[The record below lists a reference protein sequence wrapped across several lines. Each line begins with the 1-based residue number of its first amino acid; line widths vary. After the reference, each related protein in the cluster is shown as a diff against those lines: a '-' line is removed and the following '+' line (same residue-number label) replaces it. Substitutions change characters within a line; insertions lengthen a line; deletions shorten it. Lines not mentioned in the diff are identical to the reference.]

1 MANNYLTS
9 SFILEMTADDAE
21 MVRLAQ
27 RASEIVEDP
36 CISDTGRDL
45 EYADLG
51 PRFAAL
57 FPPKEDD
64 DFGSFLDLFDD
75 PDFPTFDCSIVISEP
90 NAEGQCQVSFSGN
103 QFGVDQVANLIFA
116 ACKSAIPCAF
126 SWAHTCDAL
135 RPDEFGGGCVI
146 ITEAGI
152 DFHST
157 TGIIGRVLGTGAG
170 PSETPK
176 PVFDPALVT
185 IEQKRFSHTQW
196 EILVC
201 YNGQRIEQYGDKIE
215 LTGKEYR
222 GYPREVWMAVAYR
235 EAIARDMASR
245 LPVVD
250 EAAITVHLN
259 TH

>member
-1 MANNYLTS
+1 MANNYLSS
-9 SFILEMTADDAE
+9 SFILEMTAEDAE
-21 MVRLAQ
+21 LVRLAQ
-27 RASEIVEDP
+27 DASVILEFYAGDSP
-36 CISDTGRDL
+36 RDI
-45 EYADLG
+45 EYKKLG

-57 FPPKEDD
+57 FPPKDGD

-75 PDFPTFDCSIVISEP
+75 PDFPSFDCSIVISEVD
-90 NAEGQCQVSFSGN
+90 AEGHCKVSFSGN
-103 QFGVDQVANLIFA
+103 QFGVDQVANLIFT
-116 ACKSAIPCAF
+116 ACKSALPCAF

-146 ITEAGI
+146 ITDAGI

-185 IEQKRFSHTQW
+185 IEQKRFSVTQW

-201 YNGQRIEQYGDKIE
+201 YNGQRIEQYGDKIK
-215 LTGKEYR
+215 LVGKEYR
-222 GYPREVWMAVAYR
+222 GHPREMWMAVAYR
-235 EAIARDMASR
+235 EAIARDLASR
-245 LPVVD
+245 LPVVE
-250 EAAITVHLN
+250 EAAITTHL
-259 TH
+259 TSH

>member
-1 MANNYLTS
+1 MANNYLSS
-9 SFILEMTADDAE
+9 SFILEMTAEDAE

-27 RASEIVEDP
+27 EASVILEFYAGDSP
-36 CISDTGRDL
+36 RDI
-45 EYADLG
+45 EYKKLG

-57 FPPKEDD
+57 FPPKDED

-75 PDFPTFDCSIVISEP
+75 PNFPSFDCSIVISEVD
-90 NAEGQCQVSFSGN
+90 ADGHCKVSFSGH
-103 QFGVDQVANLIFA
+103 QFGVDQVANLIFT
-116 ACKSAIPCAF
+116 ACKSALPCAF

-170 PSETPK
+170 PSETPR

-185 IEQKRFSHTQW
+185 IEQKRFSVTQW

-215 LTGKEYR
+215 LVGKEYR
-222 GYPREVWMAVAYR
+222 GHPREMWMAVAYR
-235 EAIARDMASR
+235 EAIVRDLASR
-245 LPVVD
+245 LPVLE
-250 EAAITVHLN
+250 EAAITTHL
-259 TH
+259 TPR

>member
-1 MANNYLTS
+1 MANNYLSS
-9 SFILEMTADDAE
+9 SFILEMTAEDAE

-27 RASEIVEDP
+27 NASVILEFYAGDSP
-36 CISDTGRDL
+36 RDI
-45 EYADLG
+45 EYKKLG

-57 FPPKEDD
+57 FPPKDGD

-75 PDFPTFDCSIVISEP
+75 PDFPSFDCSIVISEVD
-90 NAEGQCQVSFSGN
+90 AEGHCKVSFSGN
-103 QFGVDQVANLIFA
+103 QFGVDQVANLIFT
-116 ACKSAIPCAF
+116 ACKSALPCAF

-185 IEQKRFSHTQW
+185 IEQKRFSVTQW

-215 LTGKEYR
+215 LVDKEYR
-222 GYPREVWMAVAYR
+222 GHPREMWMAVAYR
-235 EAIARDMASR
+235 EAIARDLASR
-245 LPVVD
+245 LPVVE
-250 EAAITVHLN
+250 EAAITTHLT

>member
-1 MANNYLTS
+1 MANNYLSS
-9 SFILEMTADDAE
+9 SFILEMTAEDAE

-27 RASEIVEDP
+27 DASVILEFYAGDSP
-36 CISDTGRDL
+36 RDI
-45 EYADLG
+45 EYKKLG

-57 FPPKEDD
+57 FPPKDGD

-75 PDFPTFDCSIVISEP
+75 PDFPSFDCSIVISEVD
-90 NAEGQCQVSFSGN
+90 AEGHCKVSFSGN
-103 QFGVDQVANLIFA
+103 QFGVDQVANLIFT
-116 ACKSAIPCAF
+116 ACKSALPCAF

-185 IEQKRFSHTQW
+185 IEQKRFSVTQW

-215 LTGKEYR
+215 LVGKEYK
-222 GYPREVWMAVAYR
+222 GHPREMWMAIAYR
-235 EAIARDMASR
+235 EAIARDLASR
-245 LPVVD
+245 LPVVE
-250 EAAITVHLN
+250 EAAVTTHL
-259 TH
+259 TFH

>member
-1 MANNYLTS
+1 MANNYLSS
-9 SFILEMTADDAE
+9 SFILEMTAEDAE

-27 RASEIVEDP
+27 DASVILEFYAGDSP
-36 CISDTGRDL
+36 RDI
-45 EYADLG
+45 EYKKLG

-57 FPPKEDD
+57 FPPKDGD

-75 PDFPTFDCSIVISEP
+75 PDFPSFDCSIVISEVD
-90 NAEGQCQVSFSGN
+90 AEGHCKVSFSGN
-103 QFGVDQVANLIFA
+103 QFGVDQVANLIFT
-116 ACKSAIPCAF
+116 ACKSALPCAF

-135 RPDEFGGGCVI
+135 RPDEFGGGCAI
-146 ITEAGI
+146 ITDAGI

-185 IEQKRFSHTQW
+185 IEQKRFSVTQW

-215 LTGKEYR
+215 LVGKEYK
-222 GYPREVWMAVAYR
+222 GHPREMWMAIAYR
-235 EAIARDMASR
+235 EAIARDLASR
-245 LPVVD
+245 LPVVE
-250 EAAITVHLN
+250 EAAITTHL
-259 TH
+259 TFH

>member
-1 MANNYLTS
+1 
-9 SFILEMTADDAE
+9 

-27 RASEIVEDP
+27 DASVILEFYAGDSP
-36 CISDTGRDL
+36 RDI
-45 EYADLG
+45 EYKKLG

-57 FPPKEDD
+57 LPPKDGD

-75 PDFPTFDCSIVISEP
+75 RDFPSFDCSIVISEVD
-90 NAEGQCQVSFSGN
+90 AEGHCKVSFSGN
-103 QFGVDQVANLIFA
+103 QFGVDQVANLIFT
-116 ACKSAIPCAF
+116 ACKSALPCAF

-185 IEQKRFSHTQW
+185 IEQKRFSVTQW

-215 LTGKEYR
+215 LVGKEYR
-222 GYPREVWMAVAYR
+222 GHPREMWMAVAYR
-235 EAIARDMASR
+235 EAIARDLASR
-245 LPVVD
+245 LPVVE
-250 EAAITVHLN
+250 EAAITTHL
-259 TH
+259 TFH

>member
-1 MANNYLTS
+1 MANNYLSS
-9 SFILEMTADDAE
+9 SFILEMTAEDAE

-27 RASEIVEDP
+27 DASVILEFYAGDSP
-36 CISDTGRDL
+36 RDI
-45 EYADLG
+45 EYKKLG

-57 FPPKEDD
+57 LPPKDGD

-75 PDFPTFDCSIVISEP
+75 RDFPSFDCSIVISEVD
-90 NAEGQCQVSFSGN
+90 AEGHCKVSFSGN
-103 QFGVDQVANLIFA
+103 QFGVDQVANLIFT
-116 ACKSAIPCAF
+116 ACKSALPCAF

-185 IEQKRFSHTQW
+185 IEQKRFSVTQW

-215 LTGKEYR
+215 LVGKEYR
-222 GYPREVWMAVAYR
+222 GHPREMWMAVAYR
-235 EAIARDMASR
+235 EAIARDLASR
-245 LPVVD
+245 LPVVE
-250 EAAITVHLN
+250 EAAITTHL
-259 TH
+259 TFH

>member
-1 MANNYLTS
+1 MANNYLSS
-9 SFILEMTADDAE
+9 SFILEMTAEDAE

-27 RASEIVEDP
+27 DASVILEFYAGDSP
-36 CISDTGRDL
+36 RDI
-45 EYADLG
+45 EYKKLG

-57 FPPKEDD
+57 FPPQDGD

-75 PDFPTFDCSIVISEP
+75 PDFPSFDCSIVISEVD
-90 NAEGQCQVSFSGN
+90 AEGHCKVSFSGN
-103 QFGVDQVANLIFA
+103 QFGVDQVANLIFT

-185 IEQKRFSHTQW
+185 IEQKRFSVTQW

-215 LTGKEYR
+215 LVGKEYR
-222 GYPREVWMAVAYR
+222 GHPREMWMAVAYR
-235 EAIARDMASR
+235 EAIARDLSSR
-245 LPVVD
+245 LPVVE
-250 EAAITVHLN
+250 EAAITTHL
-259 TH
+259 TSH

>member
-1 MANNYLTS
+1 MANNYLSS
-9 SFILEMTADDAE
+9 SFILEMTAEDAE

-27 RASEIVEDP
+27 DASVILEFYAGDSP
-36 CISDTGRDL
+36 RDI
-45 EYADLG
+45 EYKKLG

-57 FPPKEDD
+57 FPPKDGD

-75 PDFPTFDCSIVISEP
+75 PDFPSFDCSIVISEVD
-90 NAEGQCQVSFSGN
+90 AEGHCKVSFSGN
-103 QFGVDQVANLIFA
+103 QFRVDQVANLIFT
-116 ACKSAIPCAF
+116 ACKSALPCAF

-185 IEQKRFSHTQW
+185 IEQKRFSVTQW

-215 LTGKEYR
+215 LVGKEYR
-222 GYPREVWMAVAYR
+222 GHPREMWMAVAYR
-235 EAIARDMASR
+235 EVIARDLASR
-245 LPVVD
+245 LPVVE
-250 EAAITVHLN
+250 EAAITTHL
-259 TH
+259 TSH

>member
-1 MANNYLTS
+1 MANNYLSS
-9 SFILEMTADDAE
+9 SFILEMTAEDAE

-27 RASEIVEDP
+27 DASVILEFYAGDSP
-36 CISDTGRDL
+36 RDI
-45 EYADLG
+45 EYKKLG

-57 FPPKEDD
+57 FPPKDGD

-75 PDFPTFDCSIVISEP
+75 PDFPSFDCSIVISEVD
-90 NAEGQCQVSFSGN
+90 AEGHCKVSFSGN
-103 QFGVDQVANLIFA
+103 QFGVDQVANLIFT
-116 ACKSAIPCAF
+116 ACKSALPCAF

-135 RPDEFGGGCVI
+135 RPDEFGGGCAI
-146 ITEAGI
+146 ITDAGI

-185 IEQKRFSHTQW
+185 IEQKRFSVTQW

-215 LTGKEYR
+215 LVGKEYR
-222 GYPREVWMAVAYR
+222 GHPREMWMAVAYR
-235 EAIARDMASR
+235 EAIARDLASR
-245 LPVVD
+245 LPVVE
-250 EAAITVHLN
+250 EAAITTHL
-259 TH
+259 TFH

>member
-1 MANNYLTS
+1 
-9 SFILEMTADDAE
+9 MTAEDAE

-27 RASEIVEDP
+27 DASVILEFYAGDSP
-36 CISDTGRDL
+36 RDI
-45 EYADLG
+45 EYKKLG

-57 FPPKEDD
+57 LPPKDGD

-75 PDFPTFDCSIVISEP
+75 RDFPSFDCSIVISEVD
-90 NAEGQCQVSFSGN
+90 AEGHCKVSFSGN
-103 QFGVDQVANLIFA
+103 QFGVDQVANLIFT
-116 ACKSAIPCAF
+116 ACKSALPCAF

-185 IEQKRFSHTQW
+185 IEQKRFSVTQW

-215 LTGKEYR
+215 LVGKEYR
-222 GYPREVWMAVAYR
+222 GHPREMWMAVAYR
-235 EAIARDMASR
+235 EAIARDLASR
-245 LPVVD
+245 LPVVE
-250 EAAITVHLN
+250 EAAITTHL
-259 TH
+259 TFH

>member
-1 MANNYLTS
+1 MANNYLSS
-9 SFILEMTADDAE
+9 SFILEMTAEDAE

-27 RASEIVEDP
+27 DASVILEFYAGDSP
-36 CISDTGRDL
+36 RDI
-45 EYADLG
+45 EYKKLG

-57 FPPKEDD
+57 FPPKDGD

-75 PDFPTFDCSIVISEP
+75 PDFPSFDCSIVISEVD
-90 NAEGQCQVSFSGN
+90 AEGHCKVSFSGN
-103 QFGVDQVANLIFA
+103 QFGVDQVANLIFT

-185 IEQKRFSHTQW
+185 IEQKRFSVTQW

-215 LTGKEYR
+215 LVGKEYR
-222 GYPREVWMAVAYR
+222 GHPREMWMAVAYR
-235 EAIARDMASR
+235 EAIARDLASR
-245 LPVVD
+245 LPVVE
-250 EAAITVHLN
+250 EAAITTHL
-259 TH
+259 TSH

>member
-1 MANNYLTS
+1 MANNYLSS
-9 SFILEMTADDAE
+9 SFILEMTAEDAE

-27 RASEIVEDP
+27 DASVILEFYAGDSP
-36 CISDTGRDL
+36 RDI
-45 EYADLG
+45 EYKKLG

-57 FPPKEDD
+57 FPPKDGD

-75 PDFPTFDCSIVISEP
+75 PDFPSFDCSIVISEVD
-90 NAEGQCQVSFSGN
+90 AEGHCKVSFSGN
-103 QFGVDQVANLIFA
+103 QFGVDQVANLIFT

-185 IEQKRFSHTQW
+185 IEQKRFSVTQW

-215 LTGKEYR
+215 LVGKEYR
-222 GYPREVWMAVAYR
+222 GHPREMWMAVAYR
-235 EAIARDMASR
+235 EAIARDLSSR
-245 LPVVD
+245 LPVVE
-250 EAAITVHLN
+250 EAAITTHL
-259 TH
+259 TSH